1 MNQNYEILSASS
13 LIKMAFEVKCDLD
26 ADPISIIADI
36 DMLASRVYFQSKI
49 DGIDY
54 EQLETKIIS
63 YLKPSA
69 YELPEDIRNS
79 LSNRFFEGK
88 K

>member
-1 MNQNYEILSASS
+1 MNQKYEILSGSS
-13 LIKMAFEVKCDLD
+13 LIKMAFEVKCESN

-36 DMLASRVYFQSKI
+36 DILASRVYFSSKI

-54 EQLETKIIS
+54 KELQNTIIS
-63 YLKPSA
+63 YVKPSA
-69 YELPEDIRNS
+69 YELPDDIRNS